1 MILDPDLRPSCHW
14 IGLGD
19 KVVFLEALLVS
30 LAVLGLALVTVLAA
44 QVMMAIV
51 TVRTPK
57 IFQGRRPRVAVLMPA
72 HNEVAVI
79 AETLASILPQLV
91 EGDRL
96 LVVADNCSDET
107 ATIARKL
114 GAEVVERTDLECR
127 GKGYALD
134 FGVGRMRDDPP
145 EVVIIIDAD
154 CQISPGVIDRLART
168 CVETS
173 RPVQALYLMHS
184 PEGAGLK
191 TRIAEFAWVV
201 KNQVRPLGCH
211 RLGLPCQLM
220 GTGMAFP
227 WAAISNVA
235 LASGHIVEDMK
246 FGIDLA
252 LAGYPAVFCP
262 DATVTSYFPGDK
274 TAEGTQRTR
283 WEHGHLSMILDEFPR
298 VLACAIRER
307 NVRLLGLAIDLVV
320 PPLALLALI
329 VTVIFSLNLMFFL
342 FEDITWPL
350 NLSLVT
356 LGLFATAI
364 TVAWYGWG
372 RKVISFLAMLT
383 IPFYILSKFPLYLRF
398 LTKRQKSWVKT
409 ERD

>member
-1 MILDPDLRPSCHW
+1 MTVLSAILGTLSVL
-14 IGLGD
+14 I
-19 KVVFLEALLVS
+19 LVP
-30 LAVLGLALVTVLAA
+30 VTVLLV
-44 QVMMAIV
+44 QVLMALPAY
-51 TVRTPK
+51 RHSPLP
-57 IFQGRRPRVAVLMPA
+57 QGRRSPVGILIPA
-72 HNEVAVI
+72 HDEADVI
-79 AETLASILPQLV
+79 AATLGSILPQLT

-107 ATIARKL
+107 AAIVRGL
-114 GAEVVERTDLECR
+114 GAEVVERTDLERR

-154 CQISPGVIDRLART
+154 CQVFPGTIDRLART
-168 CVETS
+168 CVAAS
-173 RPVQALYLMHS
+173 CPVQSLDLMLS
-184 PEGAGLK
+184 PEGACLK
-191 TRIAEFAWVV
+191 TRIAEFAWLV
-201 KNQVRPLGCH
+201 KNQVRPLGFY
-211 RLGLPCQLM
+211 RLGLSCQLM

-227 WAAISNVA
+227 WSLISNAA

-252 LAGYPAVFCP
+252 LAGYPALFCP
-262 DATVTSYFPGDK
+262 DATVTSYFPSDK

-283 WEHGHLSMILDEFPR
+283 WEHGHLSMILHEFPR

-329 VTVIFSLNLMFFL
+329 VTAIFSLNLMLFL
-342 FEDITWPL
+342 FEGITWPL
-350 NLSLVT
+350 NLSLIT
-356 LGLFATAI
+356 LGLFAIAI
-364 TVAWYGWG
+364 TIAWYGWG

-383 IPFYILSKFPLYLRF
+383 IPFYILSKTTLYLRF

>member
-1 MILDPDLRPSCHW
+1 M
-14 IGLGD
+14 
-19 KVVFLEALLVS
+19 ETLLVG
-30 LAVLGLALVTVLAA
+30 LTALGLVLVAVLFV
-44 QVMMAIV
+44 QVMMAIMTGWISRV
-51 TVRTPK
+51 S
-57 IFQGRRPRVAVLMPA
+57 QGRRPCVAVLMPA

-79 AETLASILPQLV
+79 AETLASIWPQLV

-107 ATIARKL
+107 AAIARKL
-114 GAEVVERTDLECR
+114 GAEVVERTDLERR

-134 FGVGRMRDDPP
+134 FGVRRMRDDPP

-154 CQISPGVIDRLART
+154 CQVHPGTIDKLART

-227 WAAISNVA
+227 WPAISNTA

-262 DATVTSYFPGDK
+262 DAMVTSYFPSDK

-283 WEHGHLSMILDEFPR
+283 WEHGHLSMILHEFPR
-298 VLACAIRER
+298 LLASAFRER
-307 NVRLLGLAIDLVV
+307 NVRLLGLAVDLVV

-329 VTVIFSLNLMFFL
+329 VTAIFSLNLMFFL
-342 FEDITWPL
+342 FEDIAWPF
-350 NLSLVT
+350 NLSLIT
-356 LGLFATAI
+356 LGLFTGVVAI
-364 TVAWYGWG
+364 AWYGWG
-372 RKVISFLAMLT
+372 RKVISFLSMLT
-383 IPFYILSKFPLYLRF
+383 IPFYILSKTPLYLRF

>member
-1 MILDPDLRPSCHW
+1 MTALS
-14 IGLGD
+14 
-19 KVVFLEALLVS
+19 ALLGTLV
-30 LAVLGLALVTVLAA
+30 ALMLVPVTVLLV
-44 QVMMAIV
+44 QVLMAL
-51 TVRTPK
+51 TAYRPRPLP
-57 IFQGRRPRVAVLMPA
+57 QSRRPPLGILIPA
-72 HNEVAVI
+72 HDEAVVI
-79 AETLASILPQLV
+79 ASTLGSIFPQLA
-91 EGDRL
+91 EGDRV
-96 LVVADNCSDET
+96 LVVADNCTDET
-107 ATIARKL
+107 AAIARKL
-114 GAEVVERTDLECR
+114 GAEVVERADREYC

-134 FGVGRMRDDPP
+134 FGVHQMRDDPP
-145 EVVIIIDAD
+145 EMVIIIDAD
-154 CQISPGVIDRLART
+154 CQVQPGAIDRLACT

-191 TRIAEFAWVV
+191 TRITEFAWVV
-201 KNQVRPLGCH
+201 KNQVRPLGYH

-227 WAAISNVA
+227 WSAIANST

-262 DATVTSYFPGDK
+262 DAKVTSYFPSDK

-283 WEHGHLSMILDEFPR
+283 WEHGHLSMILHEFPR
-298 VLACAIRER
+298 LLACAFWER
-307 NVRLLGLAIDLVV
+307 NVRLLGLAMDLVV
-320 PPLALLALI
+320 PPLSLLALM
-329 VTVIFSLNLMFFL
+329 VTAMCSLNLLFFL

-350 NLSLVT
+350 NLSLIT
-356 LGLFATAI
+356 LGLFASVIAI
-364 TVAWYGWG
+364 AWYGWG
-372 RKVISFLAMLT
+372 RKVISFLSMLT
-383 IPFYILSKFPLYLRF
+383 IPFYMLSKIPLYLRF